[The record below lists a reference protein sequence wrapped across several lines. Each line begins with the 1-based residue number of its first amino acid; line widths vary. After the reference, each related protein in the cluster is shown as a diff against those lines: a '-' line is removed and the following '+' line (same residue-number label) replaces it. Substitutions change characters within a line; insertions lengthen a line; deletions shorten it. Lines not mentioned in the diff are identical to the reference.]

1 MDKKLTELIEKKQ
14 ATADTGLDN
23 TVNANR
29 IDRPALAETTPGH
42 TPNRKRKQTT
52 NVGVKQTRTKKK
64 KDTCGKTVKKSKGA
78 EKHDSDDEENDG
90 NSPAVTRE
98 AIKTAVDSLLRSRN
112 EKNHMTTPPLVAAK
126 PQQTSYE
133 DDSQR
138 VQQQPYEN
146 QSHVP
151 HAQISQQHL
160 SHQPVQQPISNHKE
174 LHLPVTP
181 QLPQQN
187 ESCVPHPQISQ
198 QHLSHQPVQQPISNH
213 KELHLPV
220 TPQLPQQNESCVP
233 VTQLSQQ
240 NKWHDI
246 PLHQQMSQQNPSMQ
260 IPLHQLSPQQSQ
272 SSLPVPKQ
280 LFQQNQSQQLYPYNS
295 NMFNQP
301 STSNGQNSFPY
312 MSMLMN
318 NNDHQFQQDIQ
329 VPPIRQSL
337 ETAYN
342 WPISSHT
349 SSFCESGTSFEP
361 LTEQVISDDEKED
374 TDDQSQCHKCCD
386 QLKYLKK
393 EIKELKKDVEK
404 LKKKSKKNQSSDLK
418 DADQLDIDNNRQENN
433 MVNGYTKDEI
443 ERTVKS
449 RSDVTQAVKAT
460 MPMVFNEEELRNCSL
475 LGQKKNTKTDDP
487 RPGLD
492 ETKRSFLEDLIAKA
506 YTVAIKEVRGK
517 MRDRLKMFARK

>member
-1 MDKKLTELIEKKQ
+1 MQAQNKFAVMLWQTDHGKMSVHSLGKIKEPLKPWNDFKLGYKGKASYPGYKELWDFEILAIGECRKSMENKLTELIENKQ
-14 ATADTGLDN
+14 NNAGTGLDN
-23 TVNANR
+23 TNR
-29 IDRPALAETTPGH
+29 IDRPALAEIVPGH
-42 TPNRKRKQTT
+42 TPNRKRKQAT
-52 NVGVKQTRTKKK
+52 NVGIPSA
-64 KDTCGKTVKKSKGA
+64 D
-78 EKHDSDDEENDG
+78 KHDSDDEADDG
-90 NSPAVTRE
+90 SSPAVTRE
-98 AIKTAVDSLLRSRN
+98 AIKTA
-112 EKNHMTTPPLVAAK
+112 K
-126 PQQTSYE
+126 
-133 DDSQR
+133 
-138 VQQQPYEN
+138 VQLPEEN

-151 HAQISQQHL
+151 HPQTSRQNQ
-160 SHQPVQQPISNHKE
+160 SHQTVHQPISIHKE

-181 QLPQQN
+181 QLSQQN
-187 ESCVPHPQISQ
+187 ESR
-198 QHLSHQPVQQPISNH
+198 
-213 KELHLPV
+213 
-220 TPQLPQQNESCVP
+220 VP

-246 PLHQQMSQQNPSMQ
+246 PVHQQLSQQNPLQ
-260 IPLHQLSPQQSQ
+260 IPLLHQLSPQQSQ
-272 SSLPVPKQ
+272 SHVQVPKQ
-280 LFQQNQSQQLYPYNS
+280 LFQQNQSLGPQQQSYPYYS
-295 NMFNQP
+295 NMYNQNQS
-301 STSNGQNSFPY
+301 STSNGQNSFQY

-349 SSFCESGTSFEP
+349 NSFCESGTSFEP
-361 LTEQVISDDEKED
+361 LIEQVISDDEKED
-374 TDDQSQCHKCCD
+374 TGNPSQCHKCCD

-393 EIKELKKDVEK
+393 EIKELKKDLEK

-460 MPMVFNEEELRNCSL
+460 MPMVFNKEELRNCSL
-475 LGQKKNTKTDDP
+475 LGQKKNTKMDDP
-487 RPGLD
+487 RPGLE
-492 ETKRSFLEDLIAKA
+492 ETKRNFLEDLIAKA

-517 MRDRLKMFARK
+517 MRDRLKMFSRK

>member
-1 MDKKLTELIEKKQ
+1 MENKLTELIENKQ
-14 ATADTGLDN
+14 NNAGTGLDN
-23 TVNANR
+23 TNR
-29 IDRPALAETTPGH
+29 IDRPALAETVPGH
-42 TPNRKRKQTT
+42 TPNRKRKQAT
-52 NVGVKQTRTKKK
+52 NVQINT
-64 KDTCGKTVKKSKGA
+64 
-78 EKHDSDDEENDG
+78 SDDG
-90 NSPAVTRE
+90 SSPAVTRE

-112 EKNHMTTPPLVAAK
+112 KNPVGTTPLVAAK
-126 PQQTSYE
+126 QQTSYE
-133 DDSQR
+133 DDSQK
-138 VQQQPYEN
+138 VQLPEEN

-151 HAQISQQHL
+151 HPQTSRQNQ
-160 SHQPVQQPISNHKE
+160 SHQPVQQLISIHKE

-181 QLPQQN
+181 QL
-187 ESCVPHPQISQ
+187 S
-198 QHLSHQPVQQPISNH
+198 
-213 KELHLPV
+213 
-220 TPQLPQQNESCVP
+220 QQNESCVP

-246 PLHQQMSQQNPSMQ
+246 PVHQQLSQQNPLQ
-260 IPLHQLSPQQSQ
+260 IPLLHQLSPQQSQ
-272 SSLPVPKQ
+272 SHVQVPKQ
-280 LFQQNQSQQLYPYNS
+280 LFQQNQSLGPQQQSYPYNS
-295 NMFNQP
+295 NMYNQNQS
-301 STSNGQNSFPY
+301 STSNGQNSFQY

-349 SSFCESGTSFEP
+349 NSFCESGTSFEP
-361 LTEQVISDDEKED
+361 LIEQVISDDEKED
-374 TDDQSQCHKCCD
+374 TGDQSQCHRCCD

-443 ERTVKS
+443 EKTVKS

-475 LGQKKNTKTDDP
+475 LGQKKNTKMDDP

-492 ETKRSFLEDLIAKA
+492 ETKRNFLEDLIAKA

-517 MRDRLKMFARK
+517 MRDRLKMFSRK